1 MIIYDRIGVDGPDGE
16 AVAPPRLNR
25 LTGRVPV
32 SAFPARFTGSRRA
45 VLYSFFMTEDPLTQS
60 IRRQRLNLAE
70 MFKDTFEH
78 LADACARVWGNR
90 AALNEV
96 LSAALNRIPN
106 CKFLY
111 ALNPKAVQISD
122 NISSAGPIAAD
133 FGRDRSRRPYITEV
147 GPGTNFLLS
156 QAYISLRA
164 KRPSLTAIQ
173 VVTDH
178 NGAILGY
185 IGADFDLRDLPLTR
199 DLYEEPRH
207 WRQIRGDPS
216 IRGAVFHQTR
226 FESDMDGQIDTVNG
240 VLEELMVDH
249 GGFHLKV
256 HFASSRAVLW
266 LMDDPYRY
274 RLLDIQALI
283 DPDTCL
289 AYPKC
294 AYSTDAMVPAEK
306 IRPVL
311 EGFRELRFQ
320 DEMLYLRS
328 GALNIFNGM
337 VSLTFS
343 CDGSHYIPFDEF
355 LDRDSAFWLGA

>member
-1 MIIYDRIGVDGPDGE
+1 
-16 AVAPPRLNR
+16 
-25 LTGRVPV
+25 
-32 SAFPARFTGSRRA
+32 
-45 VLYSFFMTEDPLTQS
+45 MTEDPLIQS
-60 IRRQRLNLAE
+60 IRRQRAILAE
-70 MFKDTFEH
+70 MFKTAFQS
-78 LADACARVWGNR
+78 LATTCAEVWGSR
-90 AALNEV
+90 DKLNEI
-96 LSAALNRIPN
+96 LSVTLKTMPN

-111 ALNPKAVQISD
+111 AMNPKAVQISD
-122 NISSAGPIAAD
+122 NISSDGPITAD
-133 FGRDRSRRPYITEV
+133 FGRDRSQRPYIREV
-147 GPGTNFLLS
+147 GLGTSFFLS

-173 VVTDH
+173 MVTDGD
-178 NGAILGY
+178 GAVLGY

-207 WRQIRGDPS
+207 WRQIKGDPS

-226 FESDMDGQIDTVNG
+226 FESDMDRQIDTVNG
-240 VLEELMVDH
+240 VAEALMVDH
-249 GGFHLKV
+249 GGFHLKL
-256 HFASSRAVLW
+256 HFSSSRAVLW

-274 RLLDIQALI
+274 RLLDIQALT

-289 AYPKC
+289 AYPKRP
-294 AYSTDAMVPAEK
+294 YSSDAMIPADR

-311 EGFRELRFQ
+311 EGFKELRFQ

-337 VSLTFS
+337 VGLTFS

-355 LDRDSAFWLGA
+355 LNRENALWLGASET